1 VLRRSHH
8 RNRPPT
14 ITVSGSRGCR
24 RSRRQALLSGFLA
37 LLLVGLGPPPASFA
51 ATPFTARITNST
63 NTVGSATYFTCT
75 NAAIGDRAF
84 FAYPLSDTGTTAA
97 DISGNGRAG
106 TYQGTTTRTAAKACA
121 RDTGGSARLNGTNA
135 YISTPALVANPAVF
149 TVEVWFNTTTTT
161 GGKLIGFGNAQTGT
175 SNTYDRHVYL
185 TNSGQV
191 VFGVYPN
198 AVRTVIS
205 PRSYNDGA
213 WHHAVAT
220 LSTAGMALYV
230 DGALAASDPAVTTAQ
245 AYAGFWRIGF
255 DNLNG
260 WTSQPSSSYFAGSL
274 AYAAVYTTALTA
286 TQVKSHYIA
295 GR

>member
-14 ITVSGSRGCR
+14 ITVSGSRGFR
-24 RSRRQALLSGFLA
+24 RSRRKALLSGFLA

-63 NTVGSATYFTCT
+63 NTVGSATFTCT

-106 TYQGTTTRTAAKACA
+106 TYQGTITRTAAKACA
-121 RDTGGSARLNGTNA
+121 RDTGGSARLNGTNN
-135 YISTPALVANPAVF
+135 YISTATSVANPAVF

-198 AVRTVIS
+198 AVRTVTS
-205 PRSYNDGA
+205 PSFYNDGA

-230 DGALAASDPAVTTAQ
+230 DGTLVASDPAVTTAQ

-286 TQVKSHYIA
+286 TQVKSHYVA